1 MVLHPFQVGNGRGG
15 GLEGGGWNICFDF
28 AFGSQ

>member
-15 GLEGGGWNICFDF
+15 GLEGGGNICFDF